1 MNGSARRAL
10 LVSSGWMQAVV
21 IVVLCGFLILG
32 ILAYRTYTDEPP
44 IPSQVVDPSGQL
56 IFSGGDVIAG
66 QEVFLRNG
74 LMEYGS
80 IFGHGAYLGPDFTAD
95 YLHRAAL
102 IVIDHYGGS
111 SSEAA
116 KQQTITDFKT
126 NRYDGSTGV
135 LKYSGA
141 QAEAFEKLDAYYA
154 GFFGTPDTQVWTA
167 ALGHHRPPANQ
178 TTDSLLQLVGL
189 GWCGAAPESRLF
201 LHQQLAPGAAGRESS
216 DSRRNRL
223 ERTLA
228 DSPARWH
235 WAPPRGV
242 WPLEF
247 VGMARSR
254 GPTRLVPSS

>member
-1 MNGSARRAL
+1 MNGSPRRAL

-44 IPSQVVDPSGQL
+44 IPSQVVDPSGQVL
-56 IFSGGDVIAG
+56 FTGADVIAG

-102 IVIDHYGGS
+102 IAIDHYGGS

-126 NRYDGSTGV
+126 NRYDSITGV
-135 LKYSGA
+135 LKYSAA

-154 GFFGTPDTQVWTA
+154 EFLWNAGYKIWIA
-167 ALGHHRPPANQ
+167 ALGHHRP
-178 TTDSLLQLVGL
+178 
-189 GWCGAAPESRLF
+189 
-201 LHQQLAPGAAGRESS
+201 SS
-216 DSRRNRL
+216 KSDN
-223 ERTLA
+223 
-228 DSPARWH
+228 
-235 WAPPRGV
+235 
-242 WPLEF
+242 
-247 VGMARSR
+247 
-254 GPTRLVPSS
+254 